1 MYAPEKMLLFIDESG
16 DHGLTQID
24 INFPIFVLCG
34 VLINQHNY
42 QKINNDINDLKKSI
56 WGEKKVIF
64 HSRDI
69 RKCDKEFQ
77 IFFDIEL
84 KEYFYANFNQI
95 IANEAY
101 TIFASSIRKDV
112 FIEQYGKL
120 QDDVYEVALSFLVE
134 NAIMFLINHS
144 NIELDIIIEKRG
156 KKEDKQLSDHFRRII
171 VRGTGKLSPDEI
183 MSVRPKFL
191 FKEKKEDINGLQIA
205 DLFAYPIARF
215 IIDPLRANP
224 AFEILRHK
232 IYQTH
237 EGLAGLRVYP

>member
-1 MYAPEKMLLFIDESG
+1 MSAPKKMFLFIDESG

-34 VLINQHNY
+34 VLISQSDY
-42 QKINNDINDLKKSI
+42 ERINNDINDLKKSI

-84 KEYFYANFNQI
+84 KEKFYINFNHL
-95 IANEAY
+95 IANESY
-101 TIFASSIRKDV
+101 TIFASAIRKDF
-112 FIEQYGKL
+112 FIHQYGKL

-134 NAIMFLINHS
+134 NAIMFLRNDS
-144 NIELDIIIEKRG
+144 DVELDIIIEKRG
-156 KKEDKQLSDHFRRII
+156 RREDKQLSDHFRRIAG
-171 VRGTGKLSPDEI
+171 RGTGNLSPDEI
-183 MSVRPKFL
+183 ISVRPRFL

-224 AFEILRHK
+224 AFDILRHK
-232 IYQTH
+232 IYKTG
-237 EGLAGLRVYP
+237 EDLSGLRVYP